1 MQHGGSQN
9 FKITREQILELYA
22 AGPQA
27 VVGLGKRMDGAI
39 EPLSTQVQQQQ
50 ARIEALEQEVKKDS
64 HNSGKPPS
72 RDRMDSKQNRR
83 KERSAR

>member
-27 VVGLGKRMDGAI
+27 VVELVKRMDGAI
-39 EPLSTQVQQQQ
+39 ESLSRQVQQWG
-50 ARIEALEQEVKKDS
+50 L
-64 HNSGKPPS
+64 S
-72 RDRMDSKQNRR
+72 R
-83 KERSAR
+83 